1 MECAS
6 MDFDIAIIAF
16 DVFMLGLFAWFYYYF
31 HTMVSAVL
39 EVNDKLIAQ
48 IHGKQVESQSD
59 DMQMRLDNWLGE
71 EE

>member
-1 MECAS
+1 
-6 MDFDIAIIAF
+6 MDFDTAIIAF

-48 IHGKQVESQSD
+48 MHGNKVESKAD
-59 DMQMRLDNWLGE
+59 DMQMKLDNWLGE

>member
-1 MECAS
+1 
-6 MDFDIAIIAF
+6 MDFDYAMIAF
-16 DVFMLGLFAWFYYYF
+16 DVFLLGMLAWFYYYF

-48 IHGKQVESQSD
+48 IHGNKGEQED
-59 DMQMRLDNWLGE
+59 EMQMKLDNWLSE

>member
-1 MECAS
+1 
-6 MDFDIAIIAF
+6 MDFDYAIIAF
-16 DVFMLGLFAWFYYYF
+16 DVFLLGMLAWFYYYF

-48 IHGKQVESQSD
+48 MHGNKLESKSD
-59 DMQMRLDNWLGE
+59 DMQMKLDNWLSE